1 MIKSGGQDFAIK
13 VRKEESSLGNLGGAL
28 TFLSYKILLLT
39 PNKIVKSSY
48 GYKPWN
54 CLI

>member
-13 VRKEESSLGNLGGAL
+13 VRKEESSLGNLGGEL
-28 TFLSYKILLLT
+28 TFLSNKILVLT
-39 PNKIVKSSY
+39 PNKIMKSSE
-48 GYKPWN
+48 GYKPWH